1 MKSCIY
7 KGTVRHHRRLPHTHL
22 FRHRVFMMLIDL
34 AELPQLFDRYWLWSA
49 RRPALAY
56 FRRADYHG
64 DPALSL
70 EQSVRDLVEART
82 GSRPRGP
89 IRLLTHLRYFGHNF
103 NPVSF
108 YYVYDADD
116 VRVETILAEITNT
129 PWRERHVYV
138 LPVGKGNDSLEWQFD
153 KRFHV
158 SPFMP
163 MEQTYR
169 WRLSAPGDTL
179 HVYMENLQND
189 VRVFDATLNLVREPI
204 SATSLACALLAF
216 PLMTLQIL
224 TMIHWEALRLA
235 IKRTPF
241 FAHP

>member
-1 MKSCIY
+1 
-7 KGTVRHHRRLPHTHL
+7 L
-22 FRHRVFMMLIDL
+22 
-34 AELPQLFDRYWLWSA
+34 
-49 RRPALAY
+49 
-56 FRRADYHG
+56 
-64 DPALSL
+64 
-70 EQSVRDLVEART
+70 
-82 GSRPRGP
+82 RPRGP
-89 IRLLTHLRYFGHNF
+89 IRLLTHLRYFAHNF

-116 VRVETILAEITNT
+116 ARVETIVAEITNT

-138 LPVGKGNDSLEWQFD
+138 LPVGKDSESLEWQFD

-169 WRLSAPGDTL
+169 WRLSVPGDTL
-179 HVYMENLQND
+179 HVYMENLQGE
-189 VRVFDATLNLVREPI
+189 VRVFDASLSLVREPI
-204 SATSLACALLAF
+204 TGASLARALLAF

-224 TMIHWEALRLA
+224 TMIHWEAFRLA